1 MRAAVSP
8 DCASTTSKVL
18 EPAWLMNT
26 RSCGGAGGP
35 GVGAPDEH
43 DGNPAHESAR
53 QAIVRARLGVVT
65 LTFTKRR

>member
-1 MRAAVSP
+1 
-8 DCASTTSKVL
+8 
-18 EPAWLMNT
+18 MNT